1 MSAREAPVP
10 ALLHVTTP
18 SMAVVESAL
27 DAGYDGVIIDL
38 QHGEVGLDAACRMLR
53 AIPRGNAHAFA
64 RVASIDSG
72 AIGRLLDSGARGI
85 VAPTVE
91 TGGQARALVSATK
104 YPPLGGRS
112 LGPSRPALYGGGD
125 YCAAGNAAVAT
136 VVQIE
141 SAAGVEAA
149 DDILGVDGV
158 DSVYVGPA
166 DLAVSYG
173 LPGRPDWTSGP
184 VADAVV
190 HLAERARAHGVTL
203 GLYCSDPAFAAEQV
217 LRAGLD
223 YVGLGIDLMF
233 VGRHARAAV
242 AALKEAS

>member
-1 MSAREAPVP
+1 MSAQEALVP

-27 DAGYDGVIIDL
+27 DAGYDGVVIDL

-53 AIPRGNAHAFA
+53 AIPRGNAYAFA
-64 RVASIDSG
+64 RVASIDFG

-91 TGGQARALVSATK
+91 TAGQARAVVSATK

-112 LGPSRPALYGGGD
+112 LGPSRPALYGGED

-149 DDILGVDGV
+149 DEILGVDGV

-190 HLAERARAHGVTL
+190 HLAERARAHGVTF
-203 GLYCSDPAFAAEQV
+203 GLYCSDPAFAAGQV

-233 VGRHARAAV
+233 IGRHARATV
-242 AALKEAS
+242 AALKGAS